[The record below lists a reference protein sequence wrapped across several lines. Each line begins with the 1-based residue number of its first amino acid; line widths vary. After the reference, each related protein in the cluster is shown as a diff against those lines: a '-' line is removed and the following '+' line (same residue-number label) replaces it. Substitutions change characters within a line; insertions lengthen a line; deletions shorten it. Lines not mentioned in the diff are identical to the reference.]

1 MQHEFYILVHF
12 LWELACLYS
21 TVIITPVQHGC
32 TEQSTLEGSSATCKH
47 SWKPRAD
54 AAITRGGV
62 CRVSS
67 AAAPPFRARYSAEA
81 NSAPA
86 LWGVRKS
93 GAVAVDT
100 WHTPPPVLTVSFAVA
115 VAGTL
120 RSTGHA
126 FRSSQ
131 LGKKL
136 ITPRERAFFLERL
149 TGGFRSNWCR
159 HNGVIYVK
167 QTGGSPLTQLQ
178 LSLLAA
184 SSSSE

>member
-1 MQHEFYILVHF
+1 MD
-12 LWELACLYS
+12 
-21 TVIITPVQHGC
+21 VQ
-32 TEQSTLEGSSATCKH
+32 SSPLLK
-47 SWKPRAD
+47 
-54 AAITRGGV
+54 G
-62 CRVSS
+62 
-67 AAAPPFRARYSAEA
+67 AAPPASTRGSPVQTQRSPEVVCAACRPLLHRLFAHAAVRRQTVHLHCGVCGGVVRWLSARGTLLLRCS
-81 NSAPA
+81 
-86 LWGVRKS
+86 
-93 GAVAVDT
+93 
-100 WHTPPPVLTVSFAVA
+100 VSFAVA